1 MSFWNRA
8 KKQFNVRE
16 NIFVDSSKIVIFDVC
31 KIYVLSLSNANEF
44 NQVTFAKS
52 KLLRKSVKDFIS
64 R

>member
-1 MSFWNRA
+1 MLFWNRA